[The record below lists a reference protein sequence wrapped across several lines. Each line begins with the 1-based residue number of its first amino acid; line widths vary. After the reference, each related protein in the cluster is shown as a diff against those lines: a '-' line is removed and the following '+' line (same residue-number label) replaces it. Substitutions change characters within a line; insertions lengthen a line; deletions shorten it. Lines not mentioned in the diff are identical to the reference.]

1 MNRATTAITALAIT
15 AALSA
20 CTPTQDNTP
29 ARLPTSWVAS
39 TTEDATI
46 TQWTETSGTIT
57 GTIDEA
63 YKTNTTPAEFKTKHI
78 GMHGT
83 IADGKITITADSGNT
98 FTGTIDPTTFRLTY
112 PGGAGLTTLDLH
124 PGTTDDYNKASDTVR
139 TTLLRAA
146 EKAAGVQ
153 AKSDAAKAITDYQ
166 GALAAL
172 KTAATTEDTARAA
185 AGPARDTVL
194 AAQRTFMDYS
204 DRVLAGACWSDD
216 QFTRVK
222 ALYDTIQAAYDPA
235 VARLQ
240 ALQQASDGLGSAL
253 ESAGGANAAAAK
265 ANGKLLAADQV
276 KIPDDGGAIADGRSA
291 MDQAKT
297 VRATWQTDIDTALKD
312 AAKVINGYPVNR
324 HCNS

>member
-1 MNRATTAITALAIT
+1 MNRATTAIITLAIA
-15 AALSA
+15 AALTSCA
-20 CTPTQDNTP
+20 PTQPP
-29 ARLPTSWVAS
+29 ATRLPTSWVAGTS
-39 TTEDATI
+39 ENAMI
-46 TQWTETSGTIT
+46 TQWTEANGTIT

-63 YKTNTTPAEFKTKHI
+63 FKTDATPTEFQTRHLGI
-78 GMHGT
+78 HGT
-83 IADGKITITADSGNT
+83 IADGKITLTADGGTT
-98 FTGTIDPTTFRLTY
+98 FTGTIDPTAIHLTY
-112 PGGAGLTTLDLH
+112 PEKTGLAQLDLH
-124 PGTTDDYNKASDTVR
+124 PGTPDDYNKASDTVR
-139 TTLLRAA
+139 TTLLRTA

-153 AKSDAAKAITDYQ
+153 ARSDATKALTDYQ

-172 KTAATTEDTARAA
+172 KTAATAEDTARAA

-222 ALYDTIQAAYDPA
+222 ALYDAIQAAYDPA